1 MMARGYRNAFIAALA
16 LHLSI
21 VILLLTEH
29 NTERPVLTLEAKN
42 EPGSAPPTEIV
53 PQQAQAIQAVSVD
66 SREVAETVNRLK
78 QERLHVKQAE
88 ENRQHALNEQAQLAQ
103 KQRIQE
109 QNQLQKLKAESKR
122 MAEAQQKELQKVQQ
136 RLAQMALMKAEQE
149 KHISEMKEQQV
160 MMQNQQ
166 KQEAVKLAEIQKKK
180 AAELAQA
187 TAAKAA
193 SAKVELAKAAEA
205 QAQAIKADLAKK
217 QQVASQ
223 QAALD
228 AVKNARLAG
237 EVDKYKA
244 MIIGAISRQWIL
256 PDNANSS
263 LSSQFRIRLAPNGAV
278 LEVSL
283 TRSSGDPIL
292 DRSAQSAIYKASPLP
307 VPSDPTTFDLFRD
320 ISLTVRPMKGVTG

>member
-1 MMARGYRNAFIAALA
+1 MITKNYRNAFIAAIV
-16 LHLSI
+16 LHFSI
-21 VILLLTEH
+21 VVLLFTEH

-42 EPGSAPPTEIV
+42 EPGSAEPTEIV
-53 PQQAQAIQAVSVD
+53 PLQAQAIQAVSVD

-88 ENRQHALNEQAQLAQ
+88 ENRQHALTEQMLQAQ
-103 KQRIQE
+103 KQRMAE
-109 QNQLQKLKAESKR
+109 QNHLQKLKAESER
-122 MAEAQQKELQKVQQ
+122 MAVAQQKELAKVQQ
-136 RLAQMALMKAEQE
+136 KLAEMAKMKALEE
-149 KHISEMKEQQV
+149 SHIAEMKEQQV

-180 AAELAQA
+180 ANELAEA
-187 TAAKAA
+187 TAATKAT
-193 SAKVELAKAAEA
+193 LAKT
-205 QAQAIKADLAKK
+205 QADNALAIKADLAKK
-217 QQVASQ
+217 QQAASQ
-223 QAALD
+223 QAAMD
-228 AVKNARLAG
+228 AAKNARLSG

-256 PDNANSS
+256 PDNANNS

-283 TRSSGDPIL
+283 TRSSGDQIL